1 MECEICKGP
10 YPETVKLPSTGE
22 EVELLNFQVHEDAY
36 NYVII
41 ESVTSSTNK
50 TMHVCNFDQSNLI
63 KIGRG

>member
-1 MECEICKGP
+1 M
-10 YPETVKLPSTGE
+10 KLPSTGE
-22 EVELLNFQVHEDAY
+22 EVELLNFQVHEDAF

-63 KIGRG
+63 KIGRGQ